1 MAYTAVVEQQ
11 KHIFVL
17 SGGFI
22 LALPWLKGL
31 KRIWK
36 EMTSLGR
43 IGLLI
48 LLLLI
53 IMAFAAS
60 HLSWHSPNVSSGPP
74 LAPPGKAHLLG
85 TDELGVDLWAQVCY
99 GARVSLMVGLGT
111 ALLAGAGG
119 GIIGSLAAFRG
130 GVLDRLLMR
139 LIDIM
144 LVMPSLPVMIVL
156 AAFMGSSLRNIIL
169 VLVLFSWS
177 HPARIIRAQVLA
189 LKEQGYIKMAR
200 VYGGSDLYIIFK
212 HLLPEIFPILAVSMI
227 RLASMAIVTEASLAF
242 LGLGDP
248 TSRSWGLI
256 INHALNFSG
265 IYFTPFWQWWLFYPW
280 LFLTL
285 LVVSLALLGRDLER
299 IADPRMVKS
308 F

>member
-1 MAYTAVVEQQ
+1 MAFPKLEMLKKTWRG
-11 KHIFVL
+11 L
-17 SGGFI
+17 SYFG
-22 LALPWLKGL
+22 KVGL
-31 KRIWK
+31 
-36 EMTSLGR
+36 M
-43 IGLLI
+43 I

-53 IMAFAAS
+53 IMAWAAPF
-60 HLSWHSPNVSSGPP
+60 LSRHPHNVSSGPP
-74 LAPPGKAHLLG
+74 LVPPGKAHLLG
-85 TDELGVDLWAQVCY
+85 TDELGVDLWAQVCH
-99 GARVSLMVGLGT
+99 GARVSLIVGLGT

-119 GIIGSLAAFRG
+119 GIIGTFAAYRG
-130 GVLDRLLMR
+130 GLPDRLLMR
-139 LIDIM
+139 SIDIM

-177 HPARIIRAQVLA
+177 HPARILRAQVLV

-200 VYGGSDLYIIFK
+200 AYGGSDLYIIFR
-212 HLLPEIFPILAVSMI
+212 HLLPELFPILAVSMI

-265 IYFTPFWQWWLFYPW
+265 IYFTPFWQWWLFYPL

-299 IADPRMVKS
+299 IADPRMAKG

>member
-1 MAYTAVVEQQ
+1 M
-11 KHIFVL
+11 
-17 SGGFI
+17 S
-22 LALPWLKGL
+22 LPRLKSV
-31 KRIWK
+31 KKIWQ
-36 EMTSLGR
+36 EMTNFGR

-53 IMAFAAS
+53 FMALAAS
-60 HLSWHSPNVSSGPP
+60 HLTWHPHNVSSGPP

-85 TDELGVDLWAQVCY
+85 TDELGVDLWAQICY
-99 GARVSLMVGLGT
+99 GARVSLIVGLGT
-111 ALLAGAGG
+111 ALMAGAGG
-119 GIIGSLAAFRG
+119 GIVGTFAAYRG
-130 GVLDRLLMR
+130 GVIDRLLMR

-156 AAFMGSSLRNIIL
+156 AAFMGSNIRNIIL

-177 HPARIIRAQVLA
+177 HPARIMRAQVLS

-200 VYGGSDLYIIFK
+200 VYGGSDLYIIFR
-212 HLLPEIFPILAVSMI
+212 HLLPELFPIVAVSMI
-227 RLASMAIVTEASLAF
+227 RLASMAIVAESSLAF

-285 LVVSLALLGRDLER
+285 LVISLAFLGRDLER
-299 IADPRMVKS
+299 IADPRMAKGL
-308 F
+308 